1 MSENNNVQ
9 KNFEIG
15 DIVVIDSPNC
25 LQDNEYYG
33 LEKEESVVLNKPYKI
48 VDYDIELGDEY
59 EVLYTLQDIK
69 SGVLCGVMLNDW
81 DIEKTVYNG

>member
-1 MSENNNVQ
+1 MSENNNIE

-25 LQDNEYYG
+25 LLDNEYYG

-48 VDYDIELGDEY
+48 VNYDIELGDEY

-81 DIEKTVYNG
+81 DIEKAVYNG